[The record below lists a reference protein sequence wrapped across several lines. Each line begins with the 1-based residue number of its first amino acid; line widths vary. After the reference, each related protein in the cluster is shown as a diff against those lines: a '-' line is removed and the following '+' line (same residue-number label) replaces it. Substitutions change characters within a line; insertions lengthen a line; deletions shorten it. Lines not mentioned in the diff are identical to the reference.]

1 MDAVAFSGSTVLV
14 EEPKHTA
21 FFVDA
26 AARVTIDLRGLSS
39 HCSWGGNISDGLRHG
54 AGPPKGRKRIYI
66 FEFAGFA
73 VGWRGGA
80 SYCAVVVCG
89 AACFSF

>member
-1 MDAVAFSGSTVLV
+1 MDSTAYVLDFDA
-14 EEPKHTA
+14 TA

-39 HCSWGGNISDGLRHG
+39 HCSWGGNISHGLRHG
-54 AGPPKGRKRIYI
+54 AGPPKGRKSIYI

-73 VGWRGGA
+73 VRWRGGA